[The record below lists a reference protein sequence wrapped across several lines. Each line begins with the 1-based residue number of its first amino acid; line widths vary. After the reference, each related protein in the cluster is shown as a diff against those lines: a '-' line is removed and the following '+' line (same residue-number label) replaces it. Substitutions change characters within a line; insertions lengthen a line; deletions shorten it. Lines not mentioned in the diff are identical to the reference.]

1 MSFVVRQAWESDL
14 DRLVELAVECQGD
27 PNRSCPSL
35 SDEAGAIAVEL
46 QQIEGADEWTNV
58 TWVALDDERN
68 VIGWVAAESDES
80 MGRVWWIGP
89 YVADAA
95 SPLADAVLDGLMS
108 AGLRSFEGFAE
119 HQLAVDARSTLL
131 PRCAERNGFS
141 AQEGSLALR
150 IDDLDVD
157 SVRSVATIDAADP
170 ADTGAMA
177 LHDAIFPGTHSTGE
191 DLFGIAS
198 DRHDRYVARLD
209 GEIVGYVATE
219 LLHDGSLYV
228 TDLGVSAACRGRGIG
243 RALVATAILARSG
256 VATHAHLTV
265 RVSNTAARWLYGSLG
280 FVEDVVLIPYRIGFT
295 LD

>member
-1 MSFVVRQAWESDL
+1 MSFAVREAWESDL

-35 SDEAGAIAVEL
+35 SDEAGAIAAEL
-46 QQIEGADEWTNV
+46 QQIEGADDWTKV

-68 VIGWVAAESDES
+68 VIGWIAAEFDES
-80 MGRVWWIGP
+80 MGRVWWFGP
-89 YVADAA
+89 FVADAA
-95 SPLADAVLDGLMS
+95 APLADAILDGLIS
-108 AGLRSFEGFAE
+108 VGRRSLEGFAE

-141 AQEGSLALR
+141 AGEGSLALR
-150 IDDLDVD
+150 LGNLDVGVV
-157 SVRSVATIDAADP
+157 SSVATIDAAVP

-191 DLFGIAS
+191 YLFGLAS
-198 DRHDRYVARLD
+198 DRYHRYVARLD

-219 LLHDGSLYV
+219 LAHDGSLYV
-228 TDLGVSAACRGRGIG
+228 DYLGVAAACRGRGIG

-256 VATHAHLTV
+256 DATHAHLTV
-265 RVSNTAARWLYGSLG
+265 RVSNGAARRLYASLG
-280 FVEDVVLIPYRIGFT
+280 FVEDVVLVPYRIGFS